1 VKYQDA
7 AAFRMAL
14 EQRLKD
20 GASDGAA
27 LSRAR
32 KRVAFDRLLVRLQAV
47 AADRWV
53 LKGGFALDLR
63 LAARARS
70 TKDVDI
76 EWRAE
81 EDELADTLLDAAEH
95 DAGDFFVL
103 AIERT
108 GTPADRLGGA
118 HRFRVTASLA
128 GRPFETFLLDVGL
141 RADDGA
147 EVESLRTDDLLAFA
161 GIGPIEI
168 PAIPLEL
175 QIAEKLHAYTQTYE
189 GGRGSTRVKDLV
201 DLALIAE
208 LSSLDAATLRREI
221 ESIFGRR
228 GVHTPPHGLSSPPPE
243 WALPYGRLAEE
254 VGVSA
259 DLAAG
264 HREAAAMLDP
274 VLGGEI
280 TEGGW
285 SPEAQAWS
293 GKPDRIARVDREA
306 SGRGLR

>member
-1 VKYQDA
+1 MKYQDA
-7 AAFRMAL
+7 VAFRMAL

-20 GASDGAA
+20 GAGDGAA
-27 LSRAR
+27 LNRDR
-32 KRVAFDRLLVRLQAV
+32 KRIAFDRLLVRLQAV

-81 EDELADTLLDAAEH
+81 EDELADTLLDAADH

-118 HRFRVTASLA
+118 HRFRVSATLA
-128 GRPFETFLLDVGL
+128 GRPFETFVLDVGL
-141 RADDGA
+141 RTDDA
-147 EVESLRTDDLLAFA
+147 AHVDSLRTDDLLSFA
-161 GIGPIEI
+161 GIEPIQI
-168 PAIPLEL
+168 PAVPLEL

-189 GGRGSTRVKDLV
+189 GGRSSTRVKDLV

-208 LSSLDAATLRREI
+208 LSPLDATILRREI
-221 ESIFGRR
+221 GSVFDRR
-228 GVHTPPHGLSSPPPE
+228 GAPVPRSLPSPPPE
-243 WALPYGRLAEE
+243 WALPFGRLAEE
-254 VGVSA
+254 VGISTELV
-259 DLAAG
+259 AG

-274 VLGGEI
+274 VLGGTVADGEWNPG
-280 TEGGW
+280 E
-285 SPEAQAWS
+285 
-293 GKPDRIARVDREA
+293 RVWGQG
-306 SGRGLR
+306 SQ

>member
-1 VKYQDA
+1 MRYQDG

-20 GASDGAA
+20 GAADGSA
-27 LSRAR
+27 LSRDR
-32 KRVAFDRLLVRLQAV
+32 KRVAFDRLLVRMQTV
-47 AADRWV
+47 AADQWV

-70 TKDVDI
+70 TKDLDI

-81 EDELADTLLDAAEH
+81 EGELADTLLDAAEH

-118 HRFRVTASLA
+118 HRYRVSASLA
-128 GRPFETFLLDVGL
+128 GRPFETFPLDVGV
-141 RADDGA
+141 RDDDAAG
-147 EVESLRTDDLLAFA
+147 VETLRTDDLLAFA
-161 GIGPIEI
+161 EIEPIAI

-175 QIAEKLHAYTQTYE
+175 QVAEKLHAYTQTYE

-208 LSSLDAATLRREI
+208 LSSLDAAELRQEI
-221 ESIFGRR
+221 DSIFGQRET
-228 GVHTPPHGLSSPPPE
+228 H
-243 WALPYGRLAEE
+243 
-254 VGVSA
+254 SA
-259 DLAAG
+259 PRA
-264 HREAAAMLDP
+264 R
-274 VLGGEI
+274 
-280 TEGGW
+280 W
-285 SPEAQAWS
+285 SPAERAWS
-293 GKPDRIARVDREA
+293 GQARK
-306 SGRGLR
+306 GR

>member
-7 AAFRMAL
+7 VAFRMAL

-20 GASDGAA
+20 GAGDGAE
-27 LSRAR
+27 LSRNR

-63 LAARARS
+63 LASRARS

-95 DAGDFFVL
+95 DAGDFFAL

-108 GTPADRLGGA
+108 ATPADRLGGA
-118 HRFRVTASLA
+118 HRFRVSASLA

-141 RADDGA
+141 RADDTAG
-147 EVESLRTDDLLAFA
+147 VETLRTDDLLGFA
-161 GIGPIEI
+161 GIEPIGI

-189 GGRGSTRVKDLV
+189 GGRGSSRVKDLV

-208 LSSLDAATLRREI
+208 LASLDATTLRREI
-221 ESIFGRR
+221 ESIFSRR
-228 GVHTPPHGLSSPPPE
+228 EAHSPPRSLPSPPLA
-243 WALPYGRLAEE
+243 WALPFGRLAEQ
-254 VGVSA
+254 VGLSTE
-259 DLAAG
+259 LLAG
-264 HREAAAMLDP
+264 HREAATMLDP
-274 VLGGEI
+274 VLQGKVTDGE
-280 TEGGW
+280 W
-285 SPEAQAWS
+285 SPAGRVWAQ
-293 GKPDRIARVDREA
+293 R
-306 SGRGLR
+306 GRTPR

>member
-1 VKYQDA
+1 MRYQDA

-20 GASDGAA
+20 GAGDGPT
-27 LSRAR
+27 LSRNR

-81 EDELADTLLDAAEH
+81 EGELADTLLDAAEH

-103 AIERT
+103 AIERAA
-108 GTPADRLGGA
+108 TPADRLGGA
-118 HRFRVTASLA
+118 HRFRVSASLA

-141 RADDGA
+141 RDDDVAG
-147 EVESLRTDDLLAFA
+147 VETLRTDNLLGFA
-161 GIGPIEI
+161 GIEPIGI
-168 PAIPLEL
+168 PAISLEL

-189 GGRGSTRVKDLV
+189 GGRRSTRVKDLV
-201 DLALIAE
+201 DIVLIAE
-208 LSSLDAATLRREI
+208 LASLQAATLRREI
-221 ESIFGRR
+221 ESIFSRR
-228 GVHTPPHGLSSPPPE
+228 ESHSAPRSLPSPPPD
-243 WALPYGRLAEE
+243 WALPFGRLAEE
-254 VGVSA
+254 VGISTE
-259 DLAAG
+259 LLTG

-274 VLGGEI
+274 VLEGKVTDGE
-280 TEGGW
+280 W
-285 SPEAQAWS
+285 SPAGRAW
-293 GKPDRIARVDREA
+293 
-306 SGRGLR
+306 GRAE

>member
-1 VKYQDA
+1 VRYQDA

-20 GASDGAA
+20 GVGDGPR
-27 LSRAR
+27 LSRDR

-63 LAARARS
+63 LATRARS

-76 EWRAE
+76 EWRAAE
-81 EDELADTLLDAAEH
+81 GELADTLLDAAEH

-103 AIERT
+103 SIERT

-118 HRFRVTASLA
+118 HRFRVEASLA

-141 RADDGA
+141 RDNDAGGTDT
-147 EVESLRTDDLLAFA
+147 LQTDDSLAFA
-161 GIGPIEI
+161 GIKPIGI

-175 QIAEKLHAYTQTYE
+175 QVAEKLHAYTQTYE
-189 GGRGSTRVKDLV
+189 GGRSSTRVKDLV

-221 ESIFGRR
+221 DSNFGHRAT
-228 GVHTPPHGLSSPPPE
+228 HSPPKALPSPPPD
-243 WALPYGRLAEE
+243 WALPFGRLAEE
-254 VGVSA
+254 VGISTEM
-259 DLAAG
+259 AAG
-264 HREAAAMLDP
+264 HRNAAAMLDP
-274 VLGGEI
+274 ILEGEI
-280 TEGGW
+280 TRGEW
-285 SPEAQAWS
+285 SPADRSWS
-293 GKPDRIARVDREA
+293 ERARRSV
-306 SGRGLR
+306 

>member
-14 EQRLKD
+14 EQQLKD
-20 GASDGAA
+20 GASDGSA
-27 LSRAR
+27 LSRDR

-47 AADRWV
+47 AEDRWV

-81 EDELADTLLDAAEH
+81 EGEMADTMLDAAEH

-118 HRFRVTASLA
+118 HRFRVSASLA
-128 GRPFETFLLDVGL
+128 SRPFETFLLDVGL
-141 RADDGA
+141 RTSEAAG
-147 EVESLRTDDLLAFA
+147 VETLRTDDLLAFA
-161 GIGPIEI
+161 GIEPIRI
-168 PAIPLEL
+168 PAVPLEL

-208 LSSLDAATLRREI
+208 LSSLDATALRQEI
-221 ESIFGRR
+221 DWIFGRR
-228 GVHTPPHGLSSPPPE
+228 ETHSAPRALPSPPPE

-254 VGVSA
+254 VGISA

-274 VLGGEI
+274 VLGEEI
-280 TEGGW
+280 TEGQW
-285 SPEAQAWS
+285 SPAGRAWS
-293 GKPDRIARVDREA
+293 GEARH
-306 SGRGLR
+306 GR

>member
-1 VKYQDA
+1 VKYRDA
-7 AAFRMAL
+7 TAFRMAL

-20 GASDGAA
+20 GAGDGPR
-27 LSRAR
+27 LSRDR

-63 LAARARS
+63 LVARARS

-81 EDELADTLLDAAEH
+81 EDQLAEALLDAAEH
-95 DAGDFFVL
+95 DADDFFVL

-108 GTPADRLGGA
+108 ATPSDPLGGA
-118 HRFRVTASLA
+118 YRFRVSTSLA

-141 RADDGA
+141 RADDTA
-147 EVESLRTDDLLAFA
+147 DVETLMTDGLLGFA
-161 GIGPIEI
+161 GIESIGI

-175 QIAEKLHAYTQTYE
+175 QIAEKLHAYTETYV

-208 LSSLDAATLRREI
+208 LASLDAMTLKRE
-221 ESIFGRR
+221 
-228 GVHTPPHGLSSPPPE
+228 V
-243 WALPYGRLAEE
+243 E
-254 VGVSA
+254 VGVSTE
-259 DLAAG
+259 LMAG
-264 HREAAAMLDP
+264 HRDAAAMLDP
-274 VLGGEI
+274 VLAGKVTDGEWDAASRGWVQGGRQL
-280 TEGGW
+280 
-285 SPEAQAWS
+285 PAF
-293 GKPDRIARVDREA
+293 D
-306 SGRGLR
+306 

>member
-14 EQRLKD
+14 EQRLRD
-20 GASDGAA
+20 GAGDGAT
-27 LSRAR
+27 LSRDR

-76 EWRAE
+76 EWRAGE
-81 EDELADTLLDAAEH
+81 GELADTLLDAADH

-103 AIERT
+103 SIERT
-108 GTPADRLGGA
+108 AAPADRLGGA
-118 HRFRVTASLA
+118 HRFRVSASLA

-141 RADDGA
+141 RADETAG
-147 EVESLRTDDLLAFA
+147 VETLRTDDLLVFA
-161 GIGPIEI
+161 GIEPIRI
-168 PAIPLEL
+168 PAVPLEL

-208 LSSLDAATLRREI
+208 LSPLDAVTLRREI
-221 ESIFGRR
+221 ESVFDRR
-228 GVHTPPHGLSSPPPE
+228 GAQAPRSLPSPPPE
-243 WALPYGRLAEE
+243 WARPFGRLAAE
-254 VGVSA
+254 VGISA
-259 DLAAG
+259 ELAAG
-264 HREAAAMLDP
+264 HQDAAAMLDP
-274 VLGGEI
+274 VLAAEVTSGSWDPTRRRWGEAAE
-280 TEGGW
+280 T
-285 SPEAQAWS
+285 
-293 GKPDRIARVDREA
+293 
-306 SGRGLR
+306 